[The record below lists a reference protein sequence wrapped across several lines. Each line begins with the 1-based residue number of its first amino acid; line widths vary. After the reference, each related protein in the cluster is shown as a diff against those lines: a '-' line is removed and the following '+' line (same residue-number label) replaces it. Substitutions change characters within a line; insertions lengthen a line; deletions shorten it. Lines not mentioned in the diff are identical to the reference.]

1 MQTAILTCIQV
12 VNGANNKNKKS
23 ENIPLED
30 LENSPEDASK
40 DSVDILPEELEN
52 GTWAWGSVNAG
63 IPIEEIYVAGK
74 VTIIS

>member
-12 VNGANNKNKKS
+12 VDGANNKNKKS

-52 GTWAWGSVNAG
+52 GT
-63 IPIEEIYVAGK
+63 
-74 VTIIS
+74 